1 MKTDDLITMIAN
13 QAGPAPKVSVTNR
26 LVPAG
31 IGGGLIAAAIVLGVL
46 GLIPGDMFSE
56 PGPWIKIG
64 YASTLAI
71 AAGWLFARLGKPG
84 ASGKQATSAV
94 VGVVMIMLIAG
105 VLSYLGTPASE
116 RACRTLGA
124 FVAGVPM
131 GHFGVVTS
139 GDGRFILGH
148 AWISTNQAD
157 FCRHG
162 LRIIFWLSGGF
173 GLCFGLHRTRGT
185 FHRCLVHTGYWFVRC
200 IGRSAWTNIITLVE
214 GLPPLHLRQVGQCTV
229 CWMC

>member
-1 MKTDDLITMIAN
+1 MKTDDLITMIAT

-71 AAGWLFARLGKPG
+71 TAGWLFARLGKPG

-94 VGVVMIMLIAG
+94 VGVVIIMLMAG

-116 RACRTLGA
+116 RAAALLGHSWLVCPWAILALSLPVMAGAFWAMRGFAPTDLTAAGAACGLFSGSVAALAYALACTEPAAPFIAVWYTLGIA
-124 FVAGVPM
+124 LCGV
-131 GHFGVVTS
+131 
-139 GDGRFILGH
+139 LG
-148 AWISTNQAD
+148 AVL
-157 FCRHG
+157 G
-162 LRIIFWLSGGF
+162 PKLLRW
-173 GLCFGLHRTRGT
+173 
-185 FHRCLVHTGYWFVRC
+185 
-200 IGRSAWTNIITLVE
+200 
-214 GLPPLHLRQVGQCTV
+214 
-229 CWMC
+229 

>member
-71 AAGWLFARLGKPG
+71 AASWLFARLGKPG

-116 RACRTLGA
+116 RAAALLGHSWLVCPWAILALSLPVMAGAFWAMRGFAPTDLTAAGAACGLFSGSVAALAYALACTEPAAPFIAVWYTLGIA
-124 FVAGVPM
+124 LCGV
-131 GHFGVVTS
+131 
-139 GDGRFILGH
+139 LG
-148 AWISTNQAD
+148 AVL
-157 FCRHG
+157 G
-162 LRIIFWLSGGF
+162 PKLLRW
-173 GLCFGLHRTRGT
+173 
-185 FHRCLVHTGYWFVRC
+185 
-200 IGRSAWTNIITLVE
+200 
-214 GLPPLHLRQVGQCTV
+214 
-229 CWMC
+229 

>member
-46 GLIPGDMFSE
+46 GLIPGDIFSE

-94 VGVVMIMLIAG
+94 VGVVIIMLIAG

-116 RACRTLGA
+116 RAAALLGHSWLVCPWAILALSLPVMAGAFWAMRGFAPTDLTAAGAACGLFSGSVAALAYALACTEPAAPFIAVWYTLGIA
-124 FVAGVPM
+124 LCGV
-131 GHFGVVTS
+131 
-139 GDGRFILGH
+139 LG
-148 AWISTNQAD
+148 AVL
-157 FCRHG
+157 G
-162 LRIIFWLSGGF
+162 PKLLRW
-173 GLCFGLHRTRGT
+173 
-185 FHRCLVHTGYWFVRC
+185 
-200 IGRSAWTNIITLVE
+200 
-214 GLPPLHLRQVGQCTV
+214 
-229 CWMC
+229 

>member
-84 ASGKQATSAV
+84 VSGKQATSAV

-105 VLSYLGTPASE
+105 VLCYLGTPASE
-116 RACRTLGA
+116 RAAALLGHSWLVCPWAILALSLPVMAGAFWAMRGFAPTDLTAAGAACGLFSGSVAALAYALACTEPAAPFIAVWYTLGIA
-124 FVAGVPM
+124 LCGV
-131 GHFGVVTS
+131 
-139 GDGRFILGH
+139 LG
-148 AWISTNQAD
+148 AVL
-157 FCRHG
+157 G
-162 LRIIFWLSGGF
+162 PKLLRW
-173 GLCFGLHRTRGT
+173 
-185 FHRCLVHTGYWFVRC
+185 
-200 IGRSAWTNIITLVE
+200 
-214 GLPPLHLRQVGQCTV
+214 
-229 CWMC
+229 

>member
-116 RACRTLGA
+116 RAAALLGHSWLVCPWTILALSLPVMAGAFWAMRGFAPTDLTAAGAACGLFSGSVAALAYALACTEPAAPFIAVWYTLGIA
-124 FVAGVPM
+124 LCGV
-131 GHFGVVTS
+131 
-139 GDGRFILGH
+139 LG
-148 AWISTNQAD
+148 AVL
-157 FCRHG
+157 G
-162 LRIIFWLSGGF
+162 PKLLRW
-173 GLCFGLHRTRGT
+173 
-185 FHRCLVHTGYWFVRC
+185 
-200 IGRSAWTNIITLVE
+200 
-214 GLPPLHLRQVGQCTV
+214 
-229 CWMC
+229 

>member
-1 MKTDDLITMIAN
+1 MKTDELITMISN
-13 QAGPAPKVSVTNR
+13 QAGPAPKVSVANR

-31 IGGGLIAAAIVLGVL
+31 IVGGLIAAAIVLGVL
-46 GLIPGDMFSE
+46 GLIPGEMFSE

-116 RACRTLGA
+116 RAAALLGHSWLVCPWAILALSLPVMAGAFWAMRGFAPTDLTAAGAACGLFSGSVAALAYALACTEPAAPFIAVWYTLGIA
-124 FVAGVPM
+124 LCGV
-131 GHFGVVTS
+131 
-139 GDGRFILGH
+139 LG
-148 AWISTNQAD
+148 AVL
-157 FCRHG
+157 G
-162 LRIIFWLSGGF
+162 PKLLRW
-173 GLCFGLHRTRGT
+173 
-185 FHRCLVHTGYWFVRC
+185 
-200 IGRSAWTNIITLVE
+200 
-214 GLPPLHLRQVGQCTV
+214 
-229 CWMC
+229 